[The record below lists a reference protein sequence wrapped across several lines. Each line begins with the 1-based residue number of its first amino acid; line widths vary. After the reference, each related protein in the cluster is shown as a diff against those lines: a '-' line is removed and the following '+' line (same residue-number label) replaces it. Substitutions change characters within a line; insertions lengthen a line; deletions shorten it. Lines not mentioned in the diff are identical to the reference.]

1 MKRILIFLI
10 SLLLVASA
18 VGAYEVVESFDDKN
32 APVVNDELRDIDR
45 RLRKV
50 KVLSSSSDVSG
61 VLPLAN
67 GGTGE
72 TLVDPGADRM
82 MFWDDSDS
90 AVEWLE
96 PGDNLSITGNKLNV
110 AVERL
115 EPGDNLSI
123 TGNKLNVADS
133 ANDNTSNVLFQYQA
147 SLEQGAVG
155 ANDGEVLNNTLDLTG
170 ASTPLYR
177 FFMSNSPTGS
187 RVNVFTTKWIKI
199 SGIDTIT
206 FWAEAWCG
214 SGPGGGRHATVKLDL
229 TNGGENA
236 NATADGTVDRTTPEW
251 ISQTLDVS
259 SLTDG
264 LVFEVTVSISIEHS
278 GTLSYMGSFIAF
290 GS

>member
-1 MKRILIFLI
+1 VECLQNRYKIFARRILLIFCLAFI
-10 SLLLVASA
+10 ASPSFAEVADIEGRSKPYLNMQLRRSVKRLETIEA
-18 VGAYEVVESFDDKN
+18 WTL
-32 APVVNDELRDIDR
+32 NDLT
-45 RLRKV
+45 
-50 KVLSSSSDVSG
+50 G
-61 VLPLAN
+61 PLALSR
-67 GGTGE
+67 GGTGAA
-72 TLVDPGADRM
+72 LSDPGADRM

-90 AVEWLE
+90 AVEW
-96 PGDNLSITGNKLNV
+96 
-110 AVERL
+110 L

-206 FWAEAWCG
+206 FWAEAWCD

-278 GTLSYMGSFIAF
+278 GTISYMGSFIAF

>member
-90 AVEWLE
+90 AVEW
-96 PGDNLSITGNKLNV
+96 
-110 AVERL
+110 L